1 MLEFQSSEGCVA
13 YISDAGCLVIK
24 QKSIEF
30 GKEVSVILTPAM
42 AWEIARMIDDFH
54 DEMVFTW
61 ADGLIQK
68 SDDQSEKEVSNGPN

>member
-61 ADGLIQK
+61 ADGMVK
-68 SDDQSEKEVSNGPN
+68 P